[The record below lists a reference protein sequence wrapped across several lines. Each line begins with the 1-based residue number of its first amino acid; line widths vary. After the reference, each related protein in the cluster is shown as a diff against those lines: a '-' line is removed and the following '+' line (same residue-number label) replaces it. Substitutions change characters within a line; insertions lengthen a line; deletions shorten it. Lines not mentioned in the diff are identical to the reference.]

1 MSALQIYMAPL
12 RFLPLPFSSLLFSSL
27 LFPQPHPYYFVIAA
41 LMGILAIIL
50 RNRCVLNKVV
60 CEIDESVNNLYIE
73 KSKMEKLMNEQS
85 YTLKII
91 LDALEARVFSAETAL
106 EARVF
111 AAETALEKLRS
122 LTAEQVKEIA
132 FASETASTTYV
143 QSHKPHITCIDQQAL
158 NCLKKSPATALQI
171 HRHVTENKSLIHQNF
186 FNNSRGELTYHAVNS
201 CLYNLLHQ
209 GRVKKNEASPPVW
222 STS

>member
-1 MSALQIYMAPL
+1 MAPL
-12 RFLPLPFSSLLFSSL
+12 RFLPF
-27 LFPQPHPYYFVIAA
+27 LFPEPHPYYFVIAA

-60 CEIDESVNNLYIE
+60 CEIDESVNKLYIE
-73 KSKMEKLMNEQS
+73 KSKMGKLMNEQS
-85 YTLKII
+85 DELKKS
-91 LDALEARVFSAETAL
+91 LDALEARV
-106 EARVF
+106 V

-143 QSHKPHITCIDQQAL
+143 QSHKPHITYIDQQAL

-171 HRHVTENKSLIHQNF
+171 HQYVTEKKSLIHQNF
-186 FNNSRGELTYHAVNS
+186 FNNSVGELTYHAVNS

-209 GRVKKNEASPPVW
+209 GRVKKNKASPPVW